1 MEKSEKK
8 VLVTGDTVSTN
19 TVIEGKELEKEV
31 KKENEDNET
40 VEMPNS
46 IDT

>member
-8 VLVTGDTVSTN
+8 VLVTGDTVSTD

-31 KKENEDNET
+31 EEELKKKVEDTKSEK
-40 VEMPNS
+40 
-46 IDT
+46 D